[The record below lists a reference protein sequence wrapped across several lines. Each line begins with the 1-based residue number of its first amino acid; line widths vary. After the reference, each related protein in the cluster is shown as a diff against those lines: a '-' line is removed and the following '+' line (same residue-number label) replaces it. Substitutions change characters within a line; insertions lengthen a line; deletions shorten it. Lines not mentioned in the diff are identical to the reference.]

1 MRLELTD
8 EQRAFRASVR
18 EFAAAEVAPRAADID
33 TTNQFPRE
41 LVRKACARGLMG
53 VTISTADG
61 GDGRDYVSYALA
73 IEEIARASATL
84 AVILAVNNSLV
95 AELVAHFG
103 SPNQRDRWLRQLASG
118 QALGAFALSEP
129 DAGTDAGQQRTTAVR
144 DGDGYRLTGRKVW
157 VANAE
162 AADML
167 VVFAATTPGIGGRGV
182 SAFLVPADTTGV
194 RTGEIVDSLGVRGL
208 GCRDIDLDNVLVGP
222 DDRIGP
228 EGDGFRIALW
238 ALDGGRVAIA
248 AQALGIGEAAF
259 DAAVAHARQR
269 HTFGRPIGRYQGVQ
283 WMLADMAT
291 ELDAA
296 RMLTYRAAAAKDTQ
310 ERCTSEAAMAKLYAS
325 EAAHRAADHTMQIFA
340 AEGYR
345 RGSTVERLVRDVRAT
360 EIYQGTSEVQRMV
373 IAASEIAQGQG

>member
-310 ERCTSEAAMAKLYAS
+310 ERCTSEAAMAKLYA
-325 EAAHRAADHTMQIFA
+325 
-340 AEGYR
+340 
-345 RGSTVERLVRDVRAT
+345 
-360 EIYQGTSEVQRMV
+360 
-373 IAASEIAQGQG
+373 